1 VLAIAF
7 LINPTE
13 HSNGS
18 LSLSQTG
25 LTERIIEALG
35 LHSLYSTKKDNP
47 AKTTPLTKD
56 ANGIPADPII
66 HNPSVIGMLLHL
78 AGHSRLRLLLRSKLI
93 HRTHETF
100 CECIRTKFAVHL
112 LAPNT

>member
-56 ANGIPADPII
+56 ANGIPAAT
-66 HNPSVIGMLLHL
+66 PSSITQVSSVCFFI
-78 AGHSRLRLLLRSKLI
+78 
-93 HRTHETF
+93 
-100 CECIRTKFAVHL
+100 
-112 LAPNT
+112 